1 LIKAII
7 PKACLKR
14 KNQIKSP
21 YHLQEVWIMKVILKE
36 DISTLGKAGDLVEV
50 TRGYGRNYLIPQGKA
65 LEATPHHQKQLE
77 EQKRII
83 LKRKAQELES
93 ARLKAGQ
100 FELLT
105 LELSR
110 KVQEEGKLYGS
121 VSAKDLM
128 EKLAEQNIVVDRKM
142 ISLKDPIRNLG
153 NYEVPIKLNAGVTAT
168 LKVSVIED
176 K

>member
-1 LIKAII
+1 
-7 PKACLKR
+7 
-14 KNQIKSP
+14 
-21 YHLQEVWIMKVILKE
+21 MKVILKE
-36 DISTLGKAGDLVEV
+36 DISTLGKTGDLVEV
-50 TRGYGRNYLIPQGKA
+50 TRGYGHNYLIPQGKA

-83 LKRKAQELES
+83 LKRKAQEQEN
-93 ARLKAGQ
+93 ARTLAEK

-121 VSAKDLM
+121 VSAKDLT
-128 EKLAEQNIVVDRKM
+128 EKLAEQNIVLDRKM
-142 ISLKDPIRNLG
+142 ISLKDPIRSLG
-153 NYEVPIKLNAGVTAT
+153 HYEVPIKLDAGITAT
-168 LKVSVIED
+168 LKVLVVED

>member
-1 LIKAII
+1 
-7 PKACLKR
+7 
-14 KNQIKSP
+14 
-21 YHLQEVWIMKVILKE
+21 MKVILRE

-50 TRGYGRNYLIPQGKA
+50 ARGYGRNFLIPHGKA

-83 LKRKAQELES
+83 LKKKAKDMEAAQTLAGHFES
-93 ARLKAGQ
+93 
-100 FELLT
+100 LT

-121 VSAKDLM
+121 VSAKDLV
-128 EKLAEQNIVVDRKM
+128 EKLAEQNISLDRKK
-142 ISLKDPIRNLG
+142 IILKEPIRTLG
-153 NYEVPIKLNAGVTAT
+153 DYEVPIKLEAGVTAT
-168 LKVSVIED
+168 LKVSVVEA

>member
-1 LIKAII
+1 
-7 PKACLKR
+7 
-14 KNQIKSP
+14 
-21 YHLQEVWIMKVILKE
+21 MKVILKE

-50 TRGYGRNYLIPQGKA
+50 ARGYGRNFLIPHGKA

-83 LKRKAQELES
+83 LKKKSKDMEAAQTLAGHFES
-93 ARLKAGQ
+93 
-100 FELLT
+100 LT

-121 VSAKDLM
+121 VSAKDLV
-128 EKLAEQNIVVDRKM
+128 EKLAEQNISLDRKK
-142 ISLKDPIRNLG
+142 IFLKEPIRTLG
-153 NYEVPIKLNAGVTAT
+153 DYEVPIKLEAGVTAT
-168 LKVSVIED
+168 LKVSVVEA

>member
-1 LIKAII
+1 
-7 PKACLKR
+7 
-14 KNQIKSP
+14 
-21 YHLQEVWIMKVILKE
+21 MKVILKE

-50 TRGYGRNYLIPQGKA
+50 TKGYGRNYLIPQGKA

-93 ARLKAGQ
+93 ARVQAEK

-121 VSAKDLM
+121 VSAKDLI
-128 EKLAEQNIVVDRKM
+128 EKLAEQNIVLDRKM
-142 ISLKDPIRNLG
+142 VSLKEPIRNLG
-153 NYEVPIKLNAGVTAT
+153 QYEIPIKLEAGITAT
-168 LKVSVIED
+168 LKVSVVEE

>member
-1 LIKAII
+1 
-7 PKACLKR
+7 
-14 KNQIKSP
+14 
-21 YHLQEVWIMKVILKE
+21 MKVILKE

-50 TRGYGRNYLIPQGKA
+50 TRGYGRNYLIPQEKA
-65 LEATPHHQKQLE
+65 LEATPHHQRQLE

-83 LKRKAQELES
+83 LKRKAQALES
-93 ARLKAGQ
+93 ARTQAEK

-121 VSAKDLM
+121 VSTKDLV
-128 EKLAEQNIVVDRKM
+128 EKLAAQNIVLDRKM
-142 ISLKDPIRNLG
+142 ISLKDPIRSLG
-153 NYEVPIKLNAGVTAT
+153 QYEVPIKLDAGITAT
-168 LKVSVIED
+168 LKVSIVEE

>member
-1 LIKAII
+1 
-7 PKACLKR
+7 
-14 KNQIKSP
+14 
-21 YHLQEVWIMKVILKE
+21 MKVILKE

-65 LEATPHHQKQLE
+65 LEATPYHQKQLE

-93 ARLKAGQ
+93 ARSQAEK

-121 VSAKDLM
+121 VSAKDLI
-128 EKLAEQNIVVDRKM
+128 EKLAEQNIVLDRKM
-142 ISLKDPIRNLG
+142 VSLKEPIRNLG
-153 NYEVPIKLNAGVTAT
+153 QYEVPIKLEAGITAT
-168 LKVSVIED
+168 LKVSVIEE

>member
-1 LIKAII
+1 
-7 PKACLKR
+7 
-14 KNQIKSP
+14 
-21 YHLQEVWIMKVILKE
+21 MKVILKE

-65 LEATPHHQKQLE
+65 LEATTHHQKQLE

-83 LKRKAQELES
+83 LKRKAQTLES
-93 ARLKAGQ
+93 ARTQAEK

-121 VSAKDLM
+121 VSAKDLV
-128 EKLAEQNIVVDRKM
+128 EKLAEQNMVLDRKM
-142 ISLKDPIRNLG
+142 ISLPDPIRSLG
-153 NYEVPIKLNAGVTAT
+153 QYEVPIKLEAGITAT
-168 LKVSVIED
+168 LKVSVVED

>member
-1 LIKAII
+1 
-7 PKACLKR
+7 
-14 KNQIKSP
+14 
-21 YHLQEVWIMKVILKE
+21 MKVILKE

-50 TRGYGRNYLIPQGKA
+50 ARGYGHNFLIPQGKA

-83 LKRKAQELES
+83 LKRKAQELEA
-93 ARLKAGQ
+93 ARTQAEK
-100 FELLT
+100 FESLT

-110 KVQEEGKLYGS
+110 KVQEEGKIYGS

-128 EKLAEQNIVVDRKM
+128 EKLAEQNILLDRKK
-142 ISLKDPIRNLG
+142 ISLKDPIRSLG
-153 NYEVPIKLNAGVTAT
+153 NYEVPIRLEAGITAT
-168 LKVSVIED
+168 LKVSVIEA